1 MTYKRG
7 NFRGKK
13 ANKKIKKGVDKEFM
27 EYMTNICTNS
37 MNSLKEVQIKCAE
50 NLSLEF

>member
-1 MTYKRG
+1 MAYERG

-13 ANKKIKKGVDKEFM
+13 AEKIEKKGVDKVFI

-37 MNSLKEVQIKCAE
+37 M
-50 NLSLEF
+50 